1 MILSRFLH
9 RPVRAIRLAHKRL
22 QCLIS
27 PVDCGLDVINAFEQ
41 FIAKAP
47 SRCRHGH
54 PVSAKTIQHYRH
66 ALSYLRAFVTEK
78 GYTTLPFA
86 RLDRDFYEQYVAFA
100 YRKHLRLNTI
110 GNHIKILKALIRSQ
124 PQDIQDLAWEFMRCE
139 GLREETDAVVLTET
153 ELHWMAGFPLPS
165 QLLCRVRDLY
175 IIMCWT
181 GVRYS
186 DLAQLTRDNII
197 TDGKG
202 DSYFSFRAAKTG
214 RKSLVRIL
222 PEADAV
228 LQRYDEGRSLP
239 HVPSN
244 TRFNRRLDQMLQL
257 MAATPQLAS
266 LNDPIT
272 RTYTAL
278 RPDGTVGYVRETL
291 PRWKLTRCHTA
302 RRTFATNM
310 RLRGNDRDVICAATG
325 HRTEAALSRYIK
337 DTLLDRASRLH

>member
-9 RPVRAIRLAHKRL
+9 RPVRAIRLSHKRL

-78 GYTTLPFA
+78 GYTMLSFA

-110 GNHIKILKALIRSQ
+110 GNHLKILKALVRSQ

-239 HVPSN
+239 RVPSN

-278 RPDGTVGYVRETL
+278 RPDGTIGYVRQTL
-291 PRWKLTRCHTA
+291 PRWQLTRCHTA